1 MRYSNMVT
9 QIGKVLNKHSD
20 NPVDLSYL
28 TVMSGHIEL
37 WNVKARHPG

>member
-1 MRYSNMVT
+1 MVT

-28 TVMSGHIEL
+28 TVMSGHIGKVL
-37 WNVKARHPG
+37 NKIMI